1 MDWAQAIAQGGAG
14 AITVL
19 MYVGWLLLSGKLV
32 VGRHY
37 DETRADKERQ
47 SAQIDRAQDNLA
59 LLIDKVDK
67 ILVAIEGRERG
78 ARS

>member
-14 AITVL
+14 AIAVL
-19 MYVGWLLLSGKLV
+19 MYVGWLLLTGKLV
-32 VGRHY
+32 IGRHY
-37 DETRADKERQ
+37 DELREDKARQ